1 MSYIL
6 DALKKSER
14 ERSLGNIPT
23 LDTIGGEEREGHRV
37 RRWLV
42 GSILALFI
50 AALGTLFLMM
60 PDEKSDKVE
69 EVAASVKSLAKS
81 PTTTE
86 PEQPPPASTQL
97 PKPRQEV
104 ISVTVPA
111 TTKRSAQDMA
121 TTEGAVPLLEELPP
135 QVQRKIPKMALNVVS
150 YSEDPARRFV
160 MIDLAMYKEGQIVS
174 SGPRVDGITADGVI
188 LSYQGTRFLLRP

>member
-14 ERSLGNIPT
+14 ERALGNIPT
-23 LDTIGGEEREGHRV
+23 LDTIGGEEGEGHRV

-42 GSILALFI
+42 GSILVLFI
-50 AALGTLFLMM
+50 VGVGTLFLMT

-69 EVAASVKSLAKS
+69 EEVTGVGSLAKS
-81 PTTTE
+81 PAITE
-86 PEQPPPASTQL
+86 PEQPPPVSPQL
-97 PKPRQEV
+97 PKPRRDV
-104 ISVTVPA
+104 TSVTVPV
-111 TTKRSAQDMA
+111 TTKHSAQDMA

-160 MIDLAMYKEGQIVS
+160 MIDLAMYKEGQIVP
-174 SGPRVDGITADGVI
+174 SGPRVDKITADGVI